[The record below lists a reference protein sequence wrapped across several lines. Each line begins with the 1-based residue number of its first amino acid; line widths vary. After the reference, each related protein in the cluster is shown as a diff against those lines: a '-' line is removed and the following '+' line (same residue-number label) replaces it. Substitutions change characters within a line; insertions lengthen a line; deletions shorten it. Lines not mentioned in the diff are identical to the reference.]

1 MNRERNENDS
11 EELFQYQLF
20 HPCFYRC
27 AFVFIRFFDV
37 MKRVGFVNF
46 FFFFASI
53 SSLLVACNPTS
64 RMAATLSDVETY
76 INDRPDSALA
86 VLEGVD
92 STALTTRAL
101 RARYSLLHVMA
112 LDKCYKDITVPGL
125 LDEAAGWYERHG
137 TADEKMKALY
147 YQGRIAQDSKDQNG
161 AAVYYARAE
170 EYVDRVT
177 DRHALGVL
185 YLAEATVYNSVHNIE
200 KEKEYTEKGL
210 SVFQAINDPMK
221 DLALGQL
228 AIAYLSLKDWA
239 VADSLFRKGLAASSS
254 NPHAQA
260 VFLSNYAH
268 MKVLQPE
275 PEPEA
280 AIALLDRKQK
290 ELELGLSLQ
299 DAGAYAYALLLS
311 GKEKEAKEIISQL
324 EKQVKVSP
332 LAVESWLSLCAMAAG
347 DYRQAYEASS
357 RVRILEDSTIQR
369 TLTDS
374 VIDAISSYREMSARQ
389 ARLQYRIN
397 IAALLI
403 ILLVLCLAL
412 ALAHIRKNKLEA
424 DKAQIMEV
432 CSILEK
438 EATEHERQTADL
450 QKQLYNLRETAR
462 KERVL
467 RFRQTGRLQA
477 AIWHLNRQGGSW
489 VSKDDHILA
498 VKRELCQIYDIE
510 DSGEKLIRRL
520 DRDLDGK
527 IMPLVE
533 KLHLK
538 GNSDEQLF
546 LCCCLLDL
554 PAEMVATR
562 LKLTCNH
569 VRVKKSRLKDQ
580 IEKLNNADYDVLFD
594 IRRKNHYTSA

>member
-1 MNRERNENDS
+1 MKT
-11 EELFQYQLF
+11 
-20 HPCFYRC
+20 PRC
-27 AFVFIRFFDV
+27 VLHLSALITAVTF
-37 MKRVGFVNF
+37 
-46 FFFFASI
+46 
-53 SSLLVACNPTS
+53 LVACGPS
-64 RMAATLSDVETY
+64 LKQRVAATLDDVETY
-76 INDRPDSALA
+76 INDRPDSVLV

-92 STALTTRAL
+92 SMALATRAL

-112 LDKCYKDITVPGL
+112 LDKCYKDITAPGL

-170 EYVDRVT
+170 EYADRVA

-185 YLAEATVYNSVHNIE
+185 FLAEASVYNSVHNLE

-228 AIAYLSLKDWA
+228 AISHLSLKEWA

-254 NPHAQA
+254 NPHAQS
-260 VFLSNYAH
+260 VFLSNYAQ

-290 ELELGLSLQ
+290 ELGQGLSLQ
-299 DAGAYAYALLLS
+299 EAGAYAYALLLS

-324 EKQVKVSP
+324 EKSAKVSP
-332 LAVESWLSLCAMAAG
+332 LAVESWLSLCAMAVG

-374 VIDAISSYREMSARQ
+374 VTDAISSYREMAARQ
-389 ARLQYRIN
+389 SRLQYRIN

-424 DKAQIMEV
+424 DKSRIMEV

-438 EATEHERQTADL
+438 EATEHESRTADL
-450 QKQLYNLRETAR
+450 QGQLHSIQEAAR
-462 KERVL
+462 QERVL

-477 AIWHLNRQGGSW
+477 AIWHLNRHGDSW
-489 VSKDDHILA
+489 VKKDA
-498 VKRELCQIYDIE
+498 R
-510 DSGEKLIRRL
+510 
-520 DRDLDGK
+520 
-527 IMPLVE
+527 
-533 KLHLK
+533 
-538 GNSDEQLF
+538 
-546 LCCCLLDL
+546 
-554 PAEMVATR
+554 MVA
-562 LKLTCNH
+562 
-569 VRVKKSRLKDQ
+569 
-580 IEKLNNADYDVLFD
+580 I
-594 IRRKNHYTSA
+594 